1 MPTVL
6 REGGFRFFF
15 YSGDRNEPSHV
26 HVAYE
31 NRVAKVWLDPV
42 SIHASGGLSRA
53 LIRRI
58 LRIIQ
63 ENHILLVEAWDE
75 YFND

>member
-6 REGGFRFFF
+6 REGAYRFFF
-15 YSGDRNEPSHV
+15 YSGDRDEPSHI
-26 HVAYE
+26 HVAHE
-31 NRVAKVWLDPV
+31 NNVAKIWLDPV
-42 SIHASGGLSRA
+42 KIQRSGGIKRSQ
-53 LIRRI
+53 IRGI

-63 ENHILLVEAWDE
+63 ENHILLLEAWDE